1 MWGHTL
7 VMTPAKQ
14 DFIVHTE
21 NPYNAEPPLQRLR
34 ASLITSVPD
43 FYVRSHGNVPQL
55 DEHTHRLEVSGRVA
69 KPLSL
74 SMSDIR
80 QLPRIGVTAM
90 MQCAGNRRG
99 DMRQVKP
106 VQGDPW
112 APGALGNAEWAGAGL
127 ADVLRAAGA
136 DTSTDLHVVF
146 AACDECSIE
155 GESFRYAASIPMDKA
170 TSPEVLL
177 AYEMNGD
184 KLIPEH
190 GFPLRAVVPGFAG
203 VRSPKWLSGIIVQ
216 DQPSDGFIQ
225 ARDYKFFPADVTE
238 ESADWD
244 KGMTIYELPLNSAIC
259 EPAPYATLK
268 AGPVPVR
275 GYATSSVRKVARVDV
290 SIDGGRS
297 WRQAELEHDPRTPWS
312 WTFWEI
318 NVELH
323 PGDIE
328 LVVRAWDIAGQTQP
342 ETPDDT
348 WNFKGYLSSAWHRIK
363 VSVS

>member
-1 MWGHTL
+1 MRQVKH
-7 VMTPAKQ
+7 

-34 ASLITSVPD
+34 ASLITPVAD

-55 DEHTHRLEVSGRVA
+55 DEHAHRVEVSGRVA
-69 KPLSL
+69 KPLNL

-80 QLPRIGVTAM
+80 QFPRISVTAM

-112 APGALGNAEWAGAGL
+112 APGALGNAEWGGVAL
-127 ADVLRAAGA
+127 ADVLRMSGA
-136 DTSTDLHVVF
+136 DTSAELHVVF
-146 AACDECSIE
+146 VACDECSIE
-155 GESFRYAASIPMDKA
+155 GENFRYAASIPMGKA

-177 AYEMNGD
+177 AYEMNRA
-184 KLIPEH
+184 KLTPEH

-203 VRSPKWLSGIIVQ
+203 VRSPKWLTRIIVQ
-216 DQPSDGFIQ
+216 DRPSDGFIQ

-244 KGMTIYELPLNSAIC
+244 TGMTIYELPLNSAIC
-259 EPAPYATLK
+259 EPAAYAKLN
-268 AGPVPVR
+268 AGPTTVR
-275 GYATSSVRKVARVDV
+275 GYATSSARKVARVDV

-297 WRQAELEHDPRTPWS
+297 WRQAQLQHDPRNPWS

-318 NVELH
+318 PVELH
-323 PGDIE
+323 AGDVE
-328 LVVRAWDIAGQTQP
+328 LVVRAWDTAGQTQP
-342 ETPDDT
+342 ESPDDT

-363 VSVS
+363 VNVG